1 MLIITLMFY
10 LIDVKSYGIDF
21 VNANCGLCE
30 RIGRWFVMCGWLEVL
45 LISCILLHI
54 K

>member
-30 RIGRWFVMCGWLEVL
+30 RIGRWFVMCGWLKLL
-45 LISCILLHI
+45 LIGCILLHI